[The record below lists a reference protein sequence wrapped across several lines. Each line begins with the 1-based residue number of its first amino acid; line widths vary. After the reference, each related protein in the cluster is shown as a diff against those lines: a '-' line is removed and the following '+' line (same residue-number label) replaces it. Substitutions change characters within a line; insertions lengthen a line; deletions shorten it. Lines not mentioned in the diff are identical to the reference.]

1 MFVRQAAPGA
11 PGETA
16 PAASPSWENPV
27 PAQNPNG
34 DGELIKGSLTRARVT
49 DFTRRNGYKTLS
61 LALILFMIGLA
72 VLSILPVRYSATA
85 LVVVDPREERVTNEQ
100 DVLPGIGQDSAAL
113 QSLIEIAK
121 SDGFLLPLIEQ
132 LKVAEDSDIAG
143 GETDPSK
150 ILEKF
155 RKRLDISR
163 RGLTYVI
170 AMTVV
175 SNRPTQ
181 AARYANAI
189 ADAFVASQTQA
200 RTDAT
205 EGASGFLNSRLK
217 TLSDRLRASE
227 DAVATFKSEHRIVN
241 AGRESTTRQLRVTEL
256 SQQVSAAKLRAEDAK
271 NRFEQA
277 QRDLKI
283 NVEVPSGSRTDIL
296 TVLRAQRTQL
306 NDQIAQKRAVLGD
319 RHPDLVIA
327 NSQLAE
333 LNRQIEAERKRAV
346 DGAKSDYE
354 TALEQQRSLEKQL
367 KAQEGE
373 MLQDGQAAV
382 KLQELQR
389 DAEANKN
396 IYEQFLSRFKTTNE
410 QRLFQKT
417 QTKVVSA
424 ATPPTRS
431 TRPPLMLILA
441 GLAIGSLLSATAI
454 VMLLDAIPSRQ
465 ALSVASADATP
476 AKLAPKQDTKT
487 PAAILAH
494 ARRGAEQRPVSRPP
508 PRLEPLKG
516 LHSHAQELLDSMQP
530 GQRGRLVL
538 VTTGESDAGDGA
550 AARAL
555 NASAVQRGMLSV
567 LIEVTPKEALFRQP
581 AADPGMTG
589 NGGRV
594 LRTDAQSVIQLLDAG
609 PNVGG
614 STYPGDVR
622 AEFDLII
629 VSAPSPAEHGDVAA
643 ISALC
648 DHTIIVAREGN
659 SQAPV
664 VNRAKAAVAR
674 SGNSTITVV
683 ADDSRGADKPASGMV
698 PTGRRDRTRL
708 AV

>member
-11 PGETA
+11 PGGTA
-16 PAASPSWENPV
+16 PAAPPSWENPV
-27 PAQNPNG
+27 PAQNPNDVG
-34 DGELIKGSLTRARVT
+34 GLIKGSLTRARVT

-61 LALILFMIGLA
+61 LALILFMVGLA

-143 GETDPSK
+143 GETDPAK
-150 ILEKF
+150 VLERF

-175 SNRPTQ
+175 SNRPAQ

-189 ADAFVASQTQA
+189 AEAFVASQSQA

-227 DAVATFKSEHRIVN
+227 DAVAAFRSEHRIVN

-256 SQQVSAAKLRAEDAK
+256 SQQVSGAKLRAEDAK
-271 NRFEQA
+271 NRYEQA

-354 TALEQQRSLEKQL
+354 TALEQQRSLERQL

-417 QTKVVSA
+417 QTKIVSA

-431 TRPPLMLILA
+431 TRPPLTLILA
-441 GLAIGSLLSATAI
+441 GLAIGSLLSAVAI
-454 VMLLDAIPSRQ
+454 VMLLDAIPSRETP
-465 ALSVASADATP
+465 AVASTDAKP
-476 AKLAPKQDTKT
+476 AKSTPTQDRKT

-494 ARRGAEQRPVSRPP
+494 ARRGTDRPVSRPP
-508 PRLEPLKG
+508 PRLEPLKS
-516 LHSHAQELLDSMQP
+516 LHGHMQEFLDTMTP
-530 GQRGRLVL
+530 GERCRLVL
-538 VTTGESDAGDGA
+538 VTTGESDTSNGA

-555 NASAVQRGMLSV
+555 NAWAVQRGMLSV
-567 LIEVTPKEALFRQP
+567 LIEVVPKEALFRQH
-581 AADPGMTG
+581 AADQAMTG
-589 NGGRV
+589 SSRV
-594 LRTDAQSVIQLLDAG
+594 LRTDAQSVVQLLDVGSSAPG
-609 PNVGG
+609 PT
-614 STYPGDVR
+614 SPGDVR
-622 AEFDLII
+622 TEFDLII
-629 VSAPSPAEHGDVAA
+629 VSAPSPAEHEDVAT

-648 DHTIIVAREGN
+648 NHTIIVTREGN
-659 SQAPV
+659 SLAPAN
-664 VNRAKAAVAR
+664 NRARAAVSR

-683 ADDSRGADKPASGMV
+683 ADDSRDTDRPASGMV
-698 PTGRRDRTRL
+698 PTGRWDRVRL